1 MRKNNGRLKKSNWCK
16 ASKQQKRLLYIKMCI
31 KCTLYV
37 NFSSKPSYVLHKIFE
52 KNLFE
57 IRKNKVSL
65 KFGYTGIRIL

>member
-1 MRKNNGRLKKSNWCK
+1 MRKNNGRLKKSNRCK
-16 ASKQQKRLLYIKMCI
+16 ASKQQKRLLYIKMYI

-37 NFSSKPSYVLHKIFE
+37 KFSLKPGYVLHKIFE

-65 KFGYTGIRIL
+65 KSAYTGISIL